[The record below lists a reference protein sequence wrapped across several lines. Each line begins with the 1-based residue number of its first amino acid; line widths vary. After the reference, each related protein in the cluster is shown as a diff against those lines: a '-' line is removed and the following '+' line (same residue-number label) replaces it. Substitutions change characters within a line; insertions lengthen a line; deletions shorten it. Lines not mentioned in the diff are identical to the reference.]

1 MTDKPNCSN
10 CSRHHTR
17 TGDGCINSTYSG
29 MVDTMTP
36 QLKDW
41 VNTHGCLS
49 HPNARKYL
57 MTDVIK
63 ELERIK
69 IADNPYHE
77 DEGFEH
83 GIEKAI
89 SLIRDGVKP

>member
-1 MTDKPNCSN
+1 MHSVTKEELE
-10 CSRHHTR
+10 H
-17 TGDGCINSTYSG
+17 
-29 MVDTMTP
+29 DTTIRNAT
-36 QLKDW
+36 LDE
-41 VNTHGCLS
+41 LS
-49 HPNARKYL
+49 
-57 MTDVIK
+57 MDVIK